1 MPGRIK
7 ANLQYCAEMIP
18 TLSTQLRI
26 IASVKAS
33 TPDDIS
39 VSDNCNTA
47 IAISLLWQLNHVTE
61 SDQWEQY
68 TINIVLALY
77 IVTVEVYSCVDETD
91 MLLQNTRQQY
101 YRN

>member
-1 MPGRIK
+1 MYNQIFFSFMSGRIK

-39 VSDNCNTA
+39 VSAD
-47 IAISLLWQLNHVTE
+47 
-61 SDQWEQY
+61 
-68 TINIVLALY
+68 
-77 IVTVEVYSCVDETD
+77 
-91 MLLQNTRQQY
+91 R
-101 YRN
+101 